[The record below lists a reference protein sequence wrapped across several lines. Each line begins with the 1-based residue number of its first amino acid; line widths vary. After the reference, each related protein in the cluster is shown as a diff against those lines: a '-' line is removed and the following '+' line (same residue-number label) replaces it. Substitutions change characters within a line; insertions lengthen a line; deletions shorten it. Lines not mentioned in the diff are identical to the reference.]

1 MYVGVDYSLS
11 SPAVCISPDENVSF
25 FTSQFYFLTTKKKYE
40 GTWNNIYGDLH
51 KPWSSAEERYH
62 NISSWVMQ
70 CMSKQDATYGLQAIQ
85 EVFIEDYAMG
95 AKGRVFHIG
104 ENAGALKMR
113 LYRNQM
119 TYSTISPAEVKKY
132 ATGKGNANKEAMY
145 EAFLKE
151 HKYVLTLKD
160 ILGQDT
166 LDSPVTD
173 IVDAYYI
180 CKAGIER
187 L

>member
-1 MYVGVDYSLS
+1 MYVGIDYSLS
-11 SPAVCISPDENVSF
+11 CPAICISPSEDMNF
-25 FTSQFYFLTTKKKYE
+25 FHCKFYFLTSKKKYE

-62 NISSWVMQ
+62 NISSWVME

-104 ENAGALKMR
+104 ENGGALKMR
-113 LYRNQM
+113 LYRNQLK
-119 TYSTISPAEVKKY
+119 YSTISPAEVKKH

-145 EAFLKE
+145 EAFEQK
-151 HKYVLTLKD
+151 HKYVLKLKD

-187 L
+187 I

>member
-1 MYVGVDYSLS
+1 MFVGIDYSLS
-11 SPAVCISPDENVSF
+11 SPAVCISPDEQCEF
-25 FTSQFYFLTTKKKYE
+25 IRCKFYFLTSKKKYE

-51 KPWSSAEERYH
+51 KPWSCAEERYD
-62 NISSWVMQ
+62 NIASWVMRAL
-70 CMSKQDATYGLQAIQ
+70 SNQDTAFGLNAINH
-85 EVFIEDYAMG
+85 VTIEDYAMG

-104 ENAGALKMR
+104 ENGGALKMR
-113 LYRNQM
+113 LYKNRLS
-119 TYSTISPAEVKKY
+119 YSTISPSEVKKF

-145 EAFLKE
+145 EAFVDTY
-151 HKYVLTLKD
+151 KYYQLKD